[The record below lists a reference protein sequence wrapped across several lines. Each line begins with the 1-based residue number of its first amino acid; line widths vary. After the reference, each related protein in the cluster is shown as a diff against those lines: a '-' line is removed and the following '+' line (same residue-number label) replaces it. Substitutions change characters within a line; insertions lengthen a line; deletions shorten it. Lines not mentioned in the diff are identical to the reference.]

1 MHAAIRRL
9 FHGLVLVL
17 AIMPCLG
24 QEEPPP
30 APAAGPWF
38 DEVTRPIPLALP
50 HGTALCRAAWTE
62 LRNGRS
68 ALGAASTGGAMRAVF
83 LSWSDGSK
91 SANVVFGI
99 GDGPVNALRAALDK
113 IPADRLPGGQLRWVK
128 VDVVQ
133 DTFMIPQPA
142 LGDGAEDK
150 EAVLA
155 ASSYFARENALP
167 LPSLVGIAFSP
178 SSQIAILPDQLLG
191 LGMTDP
197 KNRLVADPYA
207 QWLVEQGR
215 KPELRIWN
223 LISVLST
230 PQKLCLFE
238 TQAWFTDNGRD
249 CVPLYRGHRLYD
261 DATPDELAG
270 IIAATAQRLAG
281 VINEKGRETAP
292 FPEWIGLPNG
302 RIRTFDAALT
312 ALALAQAAHYME
324 DKQGVLAAGDRLAQ
338 ALVKRLKPMSDGSR
352 SFCLV
357 EQDENEEDEA
367 TSNVQAAWRTVRL
380 STNALCALAL
390 CTLAEHGDAT
400 RYDAPLGGLA
410 RFLLAQRQPG
420 GVFVGQRRWPGGS
433 LTDVVDPT
441 GSALAVCALQAL
453 HEKTKLPVFRDAAV
467 EGFEALLPTVAKRPM
482 DGLSQDEWFLRAA
495 DRCFTYQWDDR
506 YIQQAQRFA
515 LAAVAEQVREP
526 VVPDSFGDVPSR
538 PSATAAATRSGLIAV
553 AARLIHDGGR
563 QDAAREI
570 MLDVRPSVLAQ
581 LQGRI
586 TAPESMYLAEPTR
599 HLDFFRDHVQGVGFD
614 LQCQYAQ
621 LLSLCEVAR
630 TMKHL
635 HLDSLRDPQS
645 AASKRIDELLLAAR
659 TKATTYPQFL
669 AVFDGKLVRHHIELP
684 ERAPDEAAAPDA
696 PAARPAP
703 SRLGRGEPVVRPV
716 APRR

>member
-9 FHGLVLVL
+9 FPGLVLAL
-17 AIMPCLG
+17 AILPCLG
-24 QEEPPP
+24 QDEP
-30 APAAGPWF
+30 APAVPAGPWF
-38 DEVTRPIPLALP
+38 DEVARPIPLALP
-50 HGTALCRAAWTE
+50 HGTALCRVAWAE
-62 LRNGRS
+62 LRNGKS
-68 ALGAASTGGAMRAVF
+68 ALAAASTGGAMRAVF
-83 LSWSDGSK
+83 LSWSDGTK

-99 GDGPVNALRAALDK
+99 GDGPVNGLRAALDK
-113 IPADRLPGGQLRWVK
+113 IPADRFPGGQLRWVK

-133 DTFMIPQPA
+133 DTFMIPHVNRA
-142 LGDGAEDK
+142 DEAEDE
-150 EAVLA
+150 EAALA
-155 ASSYFARENALP
+155 ASGYFARENALP

-207 QWLVEQGR
+207 AWLVDQGR
-215 KPELRIWN
+215 KPDLRIWN

-230 PQKLCLFE
+230 PQRLCLFE

-261 DATPDELAG
+261 DVSPGEIEA
-270 IIAATAQRLAG
+270 IIATTAQRLAE

-292 FPEWIGLPNG
+292 FPEWIGLPKG

-312 ALALAQAAHYME
+312 ALALAQAAHYAE
-324 DKQGVLAAGDRLAQ
+324 DKPDILAAGDHLAQ
-338 ALVKRLKPMSDGSR
+338 ALVKRLKPMNDGSG
-352 SFCLV
+352 SYCLV

-367 TSNVQAAWRTVRL
+367 AANVQASWRRVRL
-380 STNALCALAL
+380 GTNALCALAL
-390 CTLAEHGDAT
+390 CALAEHGETA

-420 GVFVGQRRWPGGS
+420 GVFVGQRRWPGGG

-453 HEKTKLPVFRDAAV
+453 HEKTKLPVFREAAV
-467 EGFEALLPTVAKRPM
+467 EGFEALLPSAAKRPM
-482 DGLSQDEWFLRAA
+482 EELSQDEWFLRAA

-515 LAAVAEQVREP
+515 LAAVAEQIREP

-538 PSATAAATRSGLIAV
+538 PSATAASTRSGLIAV
-553 AARLIHDGGR
+553 AARLVHDGGR
-563 QDAAREI
+563 QDAAREM
-570 MLDVRPSVLAQ
+570 MLEARPSLLAQ
-581 LQGRI
+581 LQGRM
-586 TAPESMYLAEPTR
+586 TAPEAMYLAEPTR
-599 HLDFFRDHVQGVGFD
+599 YLGFFRDHVQGIGFD

-635 HLDSLRDPQS
+635 HLGSLRDPQS

-669 AVFDGKLVRHHIELP
+669 GVFDGRLLRHHIVVP
-684 ERAPDEAAAPDA
+684 ERAPDAADGLAAPA
-696 PAARPAP
+696 LRPVP
-703 SRLGRGEPVVRPV
+703 PRPGGTEPVVRPV
-716 APRR
+716 VPRR